1 MNILDSCGLVQHVT
15 EPTHEHGNT
24 LDLLITRQN
33 SLVKEHKVDFQ
44 LSDHSN
50 VLFSLNIEKP
60 PCPVKE
66 ITFRKLKNI
75 KAGDF
80 ARDLSVKVNAQN
92 YRDSADINEVL
103 GLYNSSLKSTLN
115 KHAPEIQ
122 KKILLRK
129 PTPWST
135 EMIRPEKQ
143 KRRKLEKKAKRT
155 QNEIDKQLFKTQKN
169 KVNTLLESYKNEYYS
184 KLIYDNKDDPKTL
197 FRNLNEALHRKEET
211 LLPPSNSDIELAEEF
226 SDFFNGKIEKI
237 RTDLDKHTDEPSQP
251 VEKRKYKV
259 AMAEFKSLTEDEVRD
274 LIRKTPNKY
283 CSLDP
288 APTSLVKDNLEE
300 ILPLITKIINLSMQ
314 LGDVPLSMKH
324 AIIKPLLKKSGLDLV
339 KNNYR
344 PVSNLPYLSK
354 LIERAV
360 AGQLVNHL
368 KINGLMD
375 VYQSAYKMFNS
386 TETALLKVRNDILME
401 MDKNHTA
408 MLILL
413 DLSAAFD
420 TIDHR
425 ILISRLETRCGLK
438 GTALAWFTSYL
449 KDRTQSVMI
458 NDQQSQPVKL
468 KYGVPQGSV
477 LGPILFTIYTSP
489 LGELFSQYDM
499 DYHCYAD
506 DTQIY
511 MGFNPKSEN
520 DQKLAVDIMEDCI
533 MEVKNFMNHNKLK
546 LNDDKTEF
554 VLIGTKYWI
563 NKLTFNEIMVGNVQI
578 KAVEKAKNLGV
589 VFDKNMGM
597 KTQVSS
603 ICRTGFHNLRNLS
616 SIRNI
621 LDNDTAKTAAHA
633 FVTSGLDY
641 CNSLLYGLP
650 ECQMKKLQLVH
661 NAAARVVVKKRKFD
675 HISEDLK
682 NLHWLPVKSR
692 IDFKVLL
699 LTWKALNDQAP
710 DYLKEMLKYK
720 EDKHDSR
727 IKNALLIPKTKLVT
741 CGDRAFSIAAPTL
754 WNSLPN
760 ELRNINKLSVFK
772 KKLKTHLFAK
782 AYN

>member
-1 MNILDSCGLVQHVT
+1 MS
-15 EPTHEHGNT
+15 
-24 LDLLITRQN
+24 
-33 SLVKEHKVDFQ
+33 
-44 LSDHSN
+44 
-50 VLFSLNIEKP
+50 
-60 PCPVKE
+60 
-66 ITFRKLKNI
+66 
-75 KAGDF
+75 
-80 ARDLSVKVNAQN
+80 
-92 YRDSADINEVL
+92 
-103 GLYNSSLKSTLN
+103 
-115 KHAPEIQ
+115 
-122 KKILLRK
+122 
-129 PTPWST
+129 
-135 EMIRPEKQ
+135 
-143 KRRKLEKKAKRT
+143 
-155 QNEIDKQLFKTQKN
+155 
-169 KVNTLLESYKNEYYS
+169 
-184 KLIYDNKDDPKTL
+184 
-197 FRNLNEALHRKEET
+197 
-211 LLPPSNSDIELAEEF
+211 
-226 SDFFNGKIEKI
+226 
-237 RTDLDKHTDEPSQP
+237 
-251 VEKRKYKV
+251 
-259 AMAEFKSLTEDEVRD
+259 EFKSLTEDEVRD
-274 LIRKTPNKY
+274 LIKKTPNKY

-288 APTSLVKDNLEE
+288 APTFIVKDNLEE

-324 AIIKPLLKKSGLDLV
+324 AIIKPLLKKSGLDLI

-360 AGQLVNHL
+360 AGQLVEHL

-420 TIDHR
+420 TIDHK
-425 ILISRLETRCGLK
+425 ILIHRLEKRCGLK
-438 GTALAWFTSYL
+438 GTALAWFISYL
-449 KDRTQSVMI
+449 KDRTQSVVI
-458 NDQQSQPVKL
+458 NNEQSKPTKL

-489 LGELFSQYDM
+489 LGELFSQHDM

-511 MGFNPKSEN
+511 MGFNPKNEN
-520 DQKLAVDIMEDCI
+520 DQKMAVDKMEDCI
-533 MEVKNFMNHNKLK
+533 MEVKNFMNQNKLK

-563 NKLTFNEIMVGNVQI
+563 DKLKFSEIMVGKVRI
-578 KAVEKAKNLGV
+578 KAAEKAKNLGV
-589 VFDKNMGM
+589 VFDKSMGM
-597 KTQVSS
+597 KTQVSNM
-603 ICRTGFHNLRNLS
+603 CRIGFHNLRNLS

-641 CNSLLYGLP
+641 CNSILYGLP
-650 ECQMKKLQLVH
+650 ECQIKRLQLVH

-692 IDFKVLL
+692 IDFKLLL
-699 LTWKALNDQAP
+699 LTWKALHDQAP
-710 DYLKEMLKYK
+710 VYLKELLKYK

-727 IKNALLIPKTKLVT
+727 VKNALLIPKTRLVT
-741 CGDRAFSIAAPTL
+741 CGDRAFSTAAPTL

-760 ELRNINKLSVFK
+760 ELRQINKLSLFK
-772 KKLKTHLFAK
+772 RKLKTYLFA
-782 AYN
+782 